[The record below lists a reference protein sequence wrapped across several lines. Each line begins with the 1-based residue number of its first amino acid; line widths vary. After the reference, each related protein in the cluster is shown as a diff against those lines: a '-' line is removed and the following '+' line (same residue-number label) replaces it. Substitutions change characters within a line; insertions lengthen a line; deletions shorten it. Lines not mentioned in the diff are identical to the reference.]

1 MTASRAP
8 SRIDELLERSASH
21 AADSALLGGDGF
33 ALAVATVDGEI
44 HGVGDWE
51 RPFPIE
57 SISKVFA
64 LALAV
69 GRDGP
74 AVWRRIGREASGDP
88 FNSLM
93 QLEHD
98 RGVPRNPFINAGA
111 IVVTD
116 ILLGMTGDACGAV
129 RDLVCRESGNDAI
142 DADPSVRRDEGPHGE
157 RNAAIA
163 HLIASYGNLDAP
175 VDVVTDHYYGA
186 CALRMSCRDLA
197 LASTFLARHGVGRDG
212 ERLLSRSD
220 AKRVNAVM
228 LTCGTYDG
236 AGEFAYRVGLPGKSG
251 VSGGLLAIIPGRC
264 ALCAWSP
271 RLDAAGNSVAGVAA
285 LDAFTTLS
293 GWSVF

>member
-74 AVWRRIGREASGDP
+74 ADWRRIGREASGDP

-116 ILLGMTGDACGAV
+116 ILLGMTGDACGAT
-129 RDLVCRESGNDAI
+129 RGPTASATRRSRTSSPAT
-142 DADPSVRRDEGPHGE
+142 ATSMRPS
-157 RNAAIA
+157 
-163 HLIASYGNLDAP
+163 
-175 VDVVTDHYYGA
+175 T
-186 CALRMSCRDLA
+186 SC
-197 LASTFLARHGVGRDG
+197 STTTTARAR
-212 ERLLSRSD
+212 
-220 AKRVNAVM
+220 
-228 LTCGTYDG
+228 CG
-236 AGEFAYRVGLPGKSG
+236 
-251 VSGGLLAIIPGRC
+251 
-264 ALCAWSP
+264 
-271 RLDAAGNSVAGVAA
+271 
-285 LDAFTTLS
+285 
-293 GWSVF
+293 